1 MSWSSG
7 MSITRGLE
15 AGAELNVFQE
25 WNMVGKAIWEFVD
38 GPGFVRE
45 EGSGGDAGVW
55 LIVGLARVAKPG
67 QRDLSACLTMVLNA
81 QA

>member
-25 WNMVGKAIWEFVD
+25 WNMVGKAIWEFVG

-45 EGSGGDAGVW
+45 ERIWWTRESGSSSGRLV
-55 LIVGLARVAKPG
+55 LPSQVKETCQRV
-67 QRDLSACLTMVLNA
+67 
-81 QA
+81 